1 LAKTFSYELVQNHA
15 QVKDKWEKLKR
26 KYIVKKEWESP
37 EAHLQSGVGS
47 IA

>member
-15 QVKDKWEKLKR
+15 QVKDKWEKLKK
-26 KYIVKKEWESP
+26 KYIAKKKVGVTG
-37 EAHLQSGVGS
+37 AHLQSGVGS